1 MLSEVTGVFIST
13 SAAAGPTSLCVY
25 LCLLMAIFRTEANFF
40 SAAVLGGLGWAW
52 PRVAIICYALLK
64 SEKNKQGPIISFLCS
79 LLAMDMC
86 DQLTIGQSHLV
97 GKGSLN
103 FPFQKKSAIGKD
115 FHLNY

>member
-40 SAAVLGGLGWAW
+40 SAAVFWGLGWAW

-64 SEKNKQGPIISFLCS
+64 SEKKQAGTHHQFAVFTTCN
-79 LLAMDMC
+79 
-86 DQLTIGQSHLV
+86 GHE
-97 GKGSLN
+97 
-103 FPFQKKSAIGKD
+103 
-115 FHLNY
+115 